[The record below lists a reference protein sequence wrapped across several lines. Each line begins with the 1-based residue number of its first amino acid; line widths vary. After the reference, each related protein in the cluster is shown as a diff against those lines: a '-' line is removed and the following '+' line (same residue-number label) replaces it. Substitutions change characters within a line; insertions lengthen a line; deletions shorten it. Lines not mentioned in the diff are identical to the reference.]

1 MEILVLRHEVT
12 VLRRNTPRP
21 RLSWADRAILSALA
35 RSLPALLRRHRLVTP
50 GTILAWHRRL
60 VRRKW
65 RQQPGKSGRPPLAE
79 ELTALILRLAHDNP
93 TWGYLRVQGELR
105 RLGHRA
111 AAATIHR
118 VLRRNKIPPAP
129 TRATEHTWHAFLHTQ
144 ADTLLATD
152 FFHVDC
158 AITLKR
164 LYVFFM
170 MEVGTRTVHVLGV
183 TPHPTGDW
191 GTQQARN
198 LFLQLGD
205 RAHPFRYLIRD
216 RDAKFTQAFDA
227 VFAGNGIQVLKAAPQ
242 APKMNAFAERWIRTV
257 RAECTDRML
266 IFGERHLRSVLDQY
280 ATHYNAARAHRSLD
294 LRAPGDDPTV
304 IPFPARRVRRRKIL
318 GGLLNEYHRA
328 S

>member
-1 MEILVLRHEVT
+1 
-12 VLRRNTPRP
+12 
-21 RLSWADRAILSALA
+21 
-35 RSLPALLRRHRLVTP
+35 
-50 GTILAWHRRL
+50 
-60 VRRKW
+60 
-65 RQQPGKSGRPPLAE
+65 
-79 ELTALILRLAHDNP
+79 
-93 TWGYLRVQGELR
+93 
-105 RLGHRA
+105 
-111 AAATIHR
+111 
-118 VLRRNKIPPAP
+118 
-129 TRATEHTWHAFLHTQ
+129 
-144 ADTLLATD
+144 
-152 FFHVDC
+152 
-158 AITLKR
+158 
-164 LYVFFM
+164 

-280 ATHYNAARAHRSLD
+280 ATHYNTARAHTEAWTFALPATTPPSSPSPQGASDAERSSAD
-294 LRAPGDDPTV
+294 SSTSTTEPPDEPSHPHEGKPSSQH
-304 IPFPARRVRRRKIL
+304 VRRF
-318 GGLLNEYHRA
+318 
-328 S
+328 